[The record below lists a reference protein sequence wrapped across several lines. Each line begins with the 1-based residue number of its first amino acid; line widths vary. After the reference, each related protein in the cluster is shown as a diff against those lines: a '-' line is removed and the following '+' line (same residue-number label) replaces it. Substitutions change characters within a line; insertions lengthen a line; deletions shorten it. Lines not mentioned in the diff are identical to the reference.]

1 MSTDILRRAV
11 SSAILC
17 LVQVLV
23 LNQVHLFGCATPL
36 LYIYVALTFPLDYP
50 RWGVLL
56 WCFAVGLVIDAFSNT
71 PGLASASMTL
81 AGLVQPYL
89 LRLFVRRD
97 DPDNIT
103 PSVAAIG
110 FGKYFFY
117 AFLLVFLYCLCLFS
131 LEVFNFYNWVF
142 WLECV
147 AGSTAVTVLLV
158 ITLDSVRRK

>member
-56 WCFAVGLVIDAFSNT
+56 WCFAVGLVIDTFSNT

-89 LRLFVRRD
+89 LRLLVRRD
-97 DPDNIT
+97 DPDDIT

-117 AFLLVFLYCLCLFS
+117 AFSLVFLHCLCVFT
-131 LEVFNFYNWVF
+131 LEVFNFYDWVF